1 MKETIDFIN
10 SFLNKNDV
18 VVLGCSYGP
27 DSMALL
33 DVLIKIREILEI
45 TIVCAHVNHNLRK
58 ESYTEMSY
66 LEQYC
71 KKYDVMYESMIIEKY
86 GDDNFHNEAR
96 VIRYNFF
103 EELINKY
110 EAKYLM
116 TAHHG
121 DDLVETILMRIVRG
135 STASGYSGFSSIIDK
150 GNYKILRPLIFTTKD
165 MILDYNKRNKVPY
178 AIDKSN
184 FKTKYTRNRYRKSVL
199 PFLKKEDKNV
209 HKKFLEYSNKLLMAD
224 NYINQQV
231 SKYVGKVYINNE
243 LDIIEFKKLDNIIG
257 ERIIYLMLEEFYL
270 DDLVL
275 ISDVHVKLINDLI
288 LSNKAN
294 TYIYL
299 PNNIKMIKT
308 YNKIF
313 IKKETELIDSYE
325 IELVD
330 YAHLPNNKNISLVL
344 EQDRNNN
351 NYCRL
356 NSCDIVLPL
365 IVRTRKSGDKMIIK
379 NMSGSRKIKDIFI
392 DAKIPINERDLWP
405 IVTDS
410 KDNIVWI
417 PGLKKSKHDVSKSD
431 KCDIILKYY

>member
-1 MKETIDFIN
+1 MRETIDFIN

-33 DVLIKIREILEI
+33 DILLKIKQELQIE
-45 TIVCAHVNHNLRK
+45 IVCAHVNHNVRK
-58 ESYTEMSY
+58 ESYNEMKF
-66 LEQYC
+66 LENYC
-71 KKYDVMYESMIIEKY
+71 EKHDVIYESMIIEKY

-135 STASGYSGFSSIIDK
+135 STASGYSGFSSVIEK
-150 GNYKILRPLIFTTKD
+150 SNYKILRSLIFTTKE

-209 HKKFLEYSNKLLMAD
+209 HKKFLEYSNKLLMND
-224 NYINQQV
+224 NYINEQV
-231 SKYVGKVYINNE
+231 KKDINKVYLNKE
-243 LDIIEFKKLDNIIG
+243 LDIIKFKKLDNIIG

-275 ISDVHVKLINDLI
+275 ISDVHVKLIKDLI
-288 LSNKAN
+288 FSNKAN

-299 PNNIKMIKT
+299 PNNIKVVKT
-308 YNKIF
+308 YNKISM
-313 IKKETELIDSYE
+313 KKETELIDSYE
-325 IELVD
+325 IELAL

-344 EQDRNNN
+344 EQDKNDN

-356 NSCDIVLPL
+356 NSCDIILPL
-365 IVRTRKSGDKMIIK
+365 IVRTRKSGDKMIVK

-392 DAKIPINERDLWP
+392 DAKIPLNERDLWP

-417 PGLKKSKHDVSKSD
+417 PGLKKSKYDVSKND